1 MQVIAIES
9 SHDVPDVAKF
19 FSKEERSSTRLKTFP
34 YLELTRAAELPEAT
48 MVMRKSKA
56 GDAAESVCL
65 GVVPC
70 GMLMA

>member
-19 FSKEERSSTRLKTFP
+19 FSKEERSSALIFNFVITK
-34 YLELTRAAELPEAT
+34 LTRVTELPEAT

-56 GDAAESVCL
+56 GDAAESV
-65 GVVPC
+65 
-70 GMLMA
+70 